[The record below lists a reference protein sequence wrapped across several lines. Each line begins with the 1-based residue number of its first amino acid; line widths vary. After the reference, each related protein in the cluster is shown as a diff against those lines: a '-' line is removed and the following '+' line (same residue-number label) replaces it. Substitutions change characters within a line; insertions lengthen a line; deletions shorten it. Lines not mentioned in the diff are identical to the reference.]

1 MCKTVNLPEGPSERL
16 LLNASFLPQLL
27 RVDGSKGHPKTR
39 EFLEVGRRDSGS
51 IPQPGFLFRS
61 MLTCA
66 RTCVFTVRRAPVT
79 ITNQARMPMKP
90 LTGGRGIITPRFI
103 PEASQTG
110 RAGRQQQRLLHLLRK
125 GGREQ

>member
-90 LTGGRGIITPRFI
+90 LTGGNNHTPIHSR
-103 PEASQTG
+103 SLSDGKG
-110 RAGRQQQRLLHLLRK
+110 RKTAAKVAALAT
-125 GGREQ
+125 

>member
-90 LTGGRGIITPRFI
+90 LTGGEGNNHTPIHPR
-103 PEASQTG
+103 SLSDGKG
-110 RAGRQQQRLLHLLRK
+110 RKTAAKVAALAT
-125 GGREQ
+125 